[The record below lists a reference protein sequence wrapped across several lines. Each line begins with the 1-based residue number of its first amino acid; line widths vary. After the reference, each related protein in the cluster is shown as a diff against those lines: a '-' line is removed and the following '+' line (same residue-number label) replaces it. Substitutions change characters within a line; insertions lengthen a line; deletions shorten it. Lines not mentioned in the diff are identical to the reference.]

1 MKKQP
6 PEVFHKNGVL
16 KIFTKF
22 TEKHLYQGLFFN
34 KVDQQLYQKRESYTR
49 VSCKFCE
56 VFKNTILADH
66 MRSLLLYMIRTLNVT
81 GLI

>member
-6 PEVFHKNGVL
+6 PEVFHKNGVF

-49 VSCKFCE
+49 FPVNFAKF
-56 VFKNTILADH
+56 L
-66 MRSLLLYMIRTLNVT
+66 RTQF
-81 GLI
+81 